1 MTEPTADK
9 PPEAKE
15 EPHTDLPPILQFLA
29 TLSQTQV
36 ENVFGRPVPPSPHS
50 EEDPADTRV
59 IECLRDVMPEFSG
72 SLNDFKMDE
81 SLKTEYLRNAP
92 SFIPGIVRP
101 EVKLISKHTPKGA
114 EDVRALDAN
123 LADAVSMLLASSA
136 YLMDALRLVTDDM
149 DEALSEGL
157 FRSFCL
163 MAQSISRL
171 QIERY
176 TTPKLRA
183 KINEEAGTS
192 DVPAVVQKAKK
203 GRSKQQSESSDD
215 SYSDRATPPMVKVKR
230 PPWRLRKTF
239 FRKGPAPGGR
249 SRGRDWDRTF
259 RAKPKYTSFSR
270 RTTPSPSHSRGRD
283 ERRGGP

>member
-1 MTEPTADK
+1 
-9 PPEAKE
+9 
-15 EPHTDLPPILQFLA
+15 
-29 TLSQTQV
+29 
-36 ENVFGRPVPPSPHS
+36 
-50 EEDPADTRV
+50 
-59 IECLRDVMPEFSG
+59 MPEFSG
-72 SLNDFKMDE
+72 SLNDFRMDE

-92 SFIPGIVRP
+92 SFIPGIIKP
-101 EVKLISKHTPKGA
+101 DVKLISKHVPKGA
-114 EDVRALDAN
+114 EDVRALDVS
-123 LADAVSMLLASSA
+123 LADTVSMLLASSA

-183 KINEEAGTS
+183 KIDEEAGTS

-203 GRSKQQSESSDD
+203 GRSKRQSESSDD
-215 SYSDRATPPMVKVKR
+215 SCSGRTTPPMAKVKR

-239 FRKGPAPGGR
+239 FRKGPAPGGQ
-249 SRGRDWDRTF
+249 SRGRTWDRTF
-259 RAKPKYTSFSR
+259 AAKPKYASFSQR
-270 RTTPSPSHSRGRD
+270 STPSPSHSRGRD
-283 ERRGGP
+283 GQKGGS